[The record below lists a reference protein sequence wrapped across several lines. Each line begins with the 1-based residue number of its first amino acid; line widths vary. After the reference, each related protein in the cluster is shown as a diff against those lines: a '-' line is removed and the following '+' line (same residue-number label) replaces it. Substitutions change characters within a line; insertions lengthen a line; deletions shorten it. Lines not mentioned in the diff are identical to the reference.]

1 MKVRIGNCGKV
12 DLIVKGS
19 GGGVLAVPP
28 LGFGAKIARDYVEF
42 EIGDNELLI
51 LQPRG
56 AKDPD
61 GVPIKTPV

>member
-1 MKVRIGNCGKV
+1 MKVRIGNCGDR

-19 GGGVLAVPP
+19 GGGTLAVRP
-28 LGFGAKIARDYVEF
+28 LGFGGKISRDYIEF

-61 GVPIKTPV
+61 GVPIKTTV